1 MANIND
7 LLLGSGLLAGSV
19 LTDKEPGEAV
29 EARQYLRNRFT
40 SPTSISEGLAT
51 QVKGLQQ
58 HFDPLLEQKRNRALD
73 EISQRY
79 TAAFPGRVGA
89 QPQEFKGYETYLRD
103 QFVPGTQA
111 FYGNLG
117 LSALDSQERA
127 ARTILDTS
135 KPDATSEA
143 LGKLAGIMLM
153 SGLLG
158 GQGGLK
164 TGTSGA
170 GGLLDQILG
179 TGNGTG
185 GTGGGGSGGGLQNL
199 LSLGQNNATG
209 PFGYLN
215 NLLQGQ
221 GFTASGVGNLESL
234 APLFTGGDS
243 LLKGL
248 GLLEGAPGG
257 AFATMSPQLGAQFTT
272 SVSQALG
279 QSVGAFEA
287 GTGGA
292 VSVLSESG
300 AVIGQVG
307 ADGAITN
314 AAGQAVGSAATAQTS
329 GLTSFLGGTGG
340 LMSGILGALGAGTA
354 GYGVGNMVGGLIPDS
369 RAGGTAAGAA
379 SGAAAGAIMGSVLPG
394 IGTAIGAAIG
404 ALAGAFGGFG
414 GSRGADHAFKA
425 QRLSADMAS
434 QSNNVAKFGAFW
446 TAALGEAGYA
456 DMDGWAGMVQKQ
468 ITDTPGGAS
477 TYSAGGITL
486 SDDQPNAMIRI
497 GSQLLLK
504 EIQKHSPQITSLDMV
519 PDFRKGYIDYIMN
532 NLKIESGGGVVPIQN
547 IGQAGGYLT
556 MAGLPGP

>member
-1 MANIND
+1 
-7 LLLGSGLLAGSV
+7 
-19 LTDKEPGEAV
+19 
-29 EARQYLRNRFT
+29 
-40 SPTSISEGLAT
+40 
-51 QVKGLQQ
+51 
-58 HFDPLLEQKRNRALD
+58 
-73 EISQRY
+73 
-79 TAAFPGRVGA
+79 
-89 QPQEFKGYETYLRD
+89 
-103 QFVPGTQA
+103 
-111 FYGNLG
+111 
-117 LSALDSQERA
+117 
-127 ARTILDTS
+127 
-135 KPDATSEA
+135 
-143 LGKLAGIMLM
+143 
-153 SGLLG
+153 
-158 GQGGLK
+158 
-164 TGTSGA
+164 
-170 GGLLDQILG
+170 
-179 TGNGTG
+179 
-185 GTGGGGSGGGLQNL
+185 
-199 LSLGQNNATG
+199 
-209 PFGYLN
+209 
-215 NLLQGQ
+215 
-221 GFTASGVGNLESL
+221 
-234 APLFTGGDS
+234 
-243 LLKGL
+243 
-248 GLLEGAPGG
+248 
-257 AFATMSPQLGAQFTT
+257 
-272 SVSQALG
+272 
-279 QSVGAFEA
+279 
-287 GTGGA
+287 
-292 VSVLSESG
+292 
-300 AVIGQVG
+300 
-307 ADGAITN
+307 
-314 AAGQAVGSAATAQTS
+314 
-329 GLTSFLGGTGG
+329 
-340 LMSGILGALGAGTA
+340 
-354 GYGVGNMVGGLIPDS
+354 MVGGLIPDS